1 MDLLLGS
8 VAGSAGEGGAVPKG
22 GGDIGKARRTMIAVV
37 AAMVAVAG
45 GIHPTAWKRTS
56 ANFALTAL

>member
-8 VAGSAGEGGAVPKG
+8 VAGSAVEGGAVPKG

-37 AAMVAVAG
+37 AVAR

-56 ANFALTAL
+56 ANFALPAL